1 MELERGYSGRFRS
14 PVLCKPKV
22 ERRKDGAPTVFD
34 VRAFL
39 GVVLHLMQTDCFMKD
54 IHGADLNENL
64 CCSLCKSY
72 LIDAVTLT
80 ECLHSYCRACLLGN
94 IEKDEVYHCTKCAA
108 SFGKDLSEAFVRDDT
123 LQKLVYKMVPEV
135 YWHELIQRGEFLKKR
150 IVSPDEKATILDK
163 KLMQLASELCAPNE
177 MVSLCLEYISPG
189 ISDNDTGEDNKEA
202 GSASRLLDD
211 SKPTTVAEAD
221 RLEKQEAMLTTFRRY
236 FRCQASTRI
245 SALRKLLEAKLEV
258 SDTYRLFFVDSD
270 CNVTLDDQCTLQ
282 DVAYM
287 FSWRRLGPMKV
298 LFTLQRHLEEE
309 KPPVLDI
316 EFMPELVA
324 EEPLTQGNA
333 AVTAAIETPV
343 QLPALTVS
351 LNTSMMEGGPNHQPI
366 ITTEVHPPPRKKRKS
381 TAPTKKQVASPVPV
395 QRMTGVSPLAKGP
408 PPLVRLENTG
418 LSKKSSS
425 NGRIKSAEKTSTKT
439 PSHEDA
445 PSTKQAK
452 LTPTSFDNKL
462 QQIID
467 SSPSRPAKNSRGCR
481 AKGLTKGTSSGVT
494 ESSAKLISN
503 DKYSNITSVKAGNTN
518 NGVQSMKLISNDGIK
533 TESNSSD
540 VKTENV
546 TTKEKTLSKLHT
558 ISKITES
565 TTVITTISTPAS
577 TTATTTTTISHPR
590 PIQPRPMEMKTNY
603 EALVKSYGLNGM
615 GNKLSSFHLDGK
627 HIGFTPPIH
636 MQPPLFMD
644 PKIASQPIK
653 HILSGRG
660 MPIVPETTPYLRNP
674 ALANFMHHLH
684 MQPPPIPGLPGAS
697 TPPLLAHSNGSA
709 PSCSSSNQLTSSV
722 VTQNPPVSNAS
733 SKSSQQQL
741 KHPASVPLPSVSTS
755 SSNSSSNSSNSSSSN
770 GSNKLLN
777 SSGNNSR
784 ASSPAAKLQ
793 QKIVSP
799 MPIPTAHIT
808 PFMSQS

>member
-1 MELERGYSGRFRS
+1 
-14 PVLCKPKV
+14 
-22 ERRKDGAPTVFD
+22 
-34 VRAFL
+34 
-39 GVVLHLMQTDCFMKD
+39 MKD

-94 IEKDEVYHCTKCAA
+94 IAKTEVYHCAKCAA

-135 YWHELIQRGEFLKKR
+135 YWQELLQRGEFLKKR

-163 KLMQLASELCAPNE
+163 KLMQLASELCASNE

-189 ISDNDTGEDNKEA
+189 VSDSDIGEDNDKEA
-202 GSASRLLDD
+202 VSASRLLDD
-211 SKPTTVAEAD
+211 NKPSTVAEAD

-245 SALRKLLEAKLEV
+245 GALRKLLEAKLEV

-287 FSWRRLGPMKV
+287 FSWRRLGPMKI

-309 KPPVLDI
+309 KPPVLDM

-324 EEPLTQGNA
+324 EEPLPQGNA
-333 AVTAAIETPV
+333 AVTVAIETPV

-418 LSKKSSS
+418 SSKKSSS
-425 NGRIKSAEKTSTKT
+425 NGRVKTAEKTSSKT
-439 PSHEDA
+439 PLHEGSPA
-445 PSTKQAK
+445 TKQAK
-452 LTPTSFDNKL
+452 LLPTSFDNKL

-467 SSPSRPAKNSRGCR
+467 SSPNRSAKVSKGSR
-481 AKGLTKGTSSGVT
+481 TKSLPKTASSGVT
-494 ESSAKLISN
+494 ESSSKVVSN
-503 DKYSNITSVKAGNTN
+503 DKPGESSSKSGNTSSN
-518 NGVQSMKLISNDGIK
+518 LQEAKLVSTDGIK
-533 TESNSSD
+533 TETGSSN
-540 VKTENV
+540 VKTESV
-546 TTKEKTLSKLHT
+546 AAKEKTLSKLHT
-558 ISKITES
+558 ISKITEN
-565 TTVITTISTPAS
+565 TAVISTLS
-577 TTATTTTTISHPR
+577 TPATTTTMTTTTTVSHPR
-590 PIQPRPMEMKTNY
+590 PIQPRPTEVKNSY
-603 EALVKSYGLNGM
+603 ETLLKSYSLNGM
-615 GNKLSSFHLDGK
+615 GNKLPHFPADGK
-627 HIGFTPPIH
+627 HVGFRPPMH
-636 MQPPLFMD
+636 MRPPLFMD
-644 PKIASQPIK
+644 PKIAAQPIK

-660 MPIVPETTPYLRNP
+660 MPPIVPESSPYLRNP

-684 MQPPPIPGLPGAS
+684 MQPTAIPGLPGRS
-697 TPPLLAHSNGSA
+697 TPPLLSHSNGSA
-709 PSCSSSNQLTSSV
+709 SPCSSSNQLTSS
-722 VTQNPPVSNAS
+722 THNPPISNAP
-733 SKSSQQQL
+733 SKNSQQQL
-741 KHPASVPLPSVSTS
+741 KHPTAVPLPSTPTS
-755 SSNSSSNSSNSSSSN
+755 SSGSSNSSSTTSSSSSITSN
-770 GSNKLLN
+770 GSSNGNSNKLLGN
-777 SSGNNSR
+777 SGNSSR
-784 ASSPAAKLQ
+784 ASSPATSKLQ

-799 MPIPTAHIT
+799 IPIPAAHIT
-808 PFMSQS
+808 PFMSHS

>member
-1 MELERGYSGRFRS
+1 
-14 PVLCKPKV
+14 
-22 ERRKDGAPTVFD
+22 
-34 VRAFL
+34 
-39 GVVLHLMQTDCFMKD
+39 MKD

-80 ECLHSYCRACLLGN
+80 ECLHSYCRACLLNN
-94 IEKDEVYHCTKCAA
+94 IEKTEVYHCTKCAA
-108 SFGKDLSEAFVRDDT
+108 SFGRDLSDAFVRDDT

-135 YWHELIQRGEFLKKR
+135 YWQELFQRGEFLKKR

-177 MVSLCLEYISPG
+177 MVSLCLEYVSPG
-189 ISDNDTGEDNKEA
+189 VSDNDTNEDNNDKEA
-202 GSASRLLDD
+202 VNASRLLDD
-211 SKPTTVAEAD
+211 KPSTVAEAD
-221 RLEKQEAMLTTFRRY
+221 RLEKQEAMLTTFKRY
-236 FRCQASTRI
+236 FRCQASTKI

-309 KPPVLDI
+309 KPPVLDM

-324 EEPLTQGNA
+324 EEPLSQGSA
-333 AVTAAIETPV
+333 SVAAAIETPV

-408 PPLVRLENTG
+408 PPLMRLENTG
-418 LSKKSSS
+418 LSKKSVSS
-425 NGRIKSAEKTSTKT
+425 GRIKSTEKTPAKT
-439 PSHEDA
+439 PPHEDTPA
-445 PSTKQAK
+445 TKQAK
-452 LTPTSFDNKL
+452 LMPTSFDNKL

-467 SSPSRPAKNSRGCR
+467 SSPSRSTKNSKGSKTKTL
-481 AKGLTKGTSSGVT
+481 AKAASGFA
-494 ESSAKLISN
+494 ESSSKLVSN
-503 DKYSNITSVKAGNTN
+503 DKSMESSSKHGNK
-518 NGVQSMKLISNDGIK
+518 NGSLQTMKLISTDGIK
-533 TESNSSD
+533 TESSSSN

-546 TTKEKTLSKLHT
+546 TNKEKTLSKLHT
-558 ISKITES
+558 ISKITEN

-577 TTATTTTTISHPR
+577 TTATIATTISHPR
-590 PIQPRPMEMKTNY
+590 PIQPRPLEMKTNY
-603 EALVKSYGLNGM
+603 EALVKSYGLNGI
-615 GNKLSSFHLDGK
+615 GNKLSSFPLDGK
-627 HIGFTPPIH
+627 HVGFSPPIH
-636 MQPPLFMD
+636 MQAPPLFMD
-644 PKIASQPIK
+644 PKIAAQPIK

-660 MPIVPETTPYLRNP
+660 MPIVPEATPYLRNP

-684 MQPPPIPGLPGAS
+684 MQPPPIPGLPGTS
-697 TPPLLAHSNGSA
+697 TPPLLSHSSSSTL
-709 PSCSSSNQLTSSV
+709 SCSSSNQVTSTHS
-722 VTQNPPVSNAS
+722 PPTNNVS
-733 SKSSQQQL
+733 SKNSQQQL
-741 KHPASVPLPSVSTS
+741 KHPTAVPLPPATVS
-755 SSNSSSNSSNSSSSN
+755 SS
-770 GSNKLLN
+770 GSGNKLLN
-777 SSGNNSR
+777 NSSSNSR

-799 MPIPTAHIT
+799 IPIPTAHIT
-808 PFMSQS
+808 PFMSHS

>member
-1 MELERGYSGRFRS
+1 
-14 PVLCKPKV
+14 
-22 ERRKDGAPTVFD
+22 
-34 VRAFL
+34 
-39 GVVLHLMQTDCFMKD
+39 MKD

-94 IEKDEVYHCTKCAA
+94 IEKAEVYHCTKCAA
-108 SFGKDLSEAFVRDDT
+108 SFGRDLSEAFVRDDT

-135 YWHELIQRGEFLKKR
+135 YWQELLQRGEFLKKR

-189 ISDNDTGEDNKEA
+189 ISDNDTGEDNNDKEA
-202 GSASRLLDD
+202 VNASRLLDD
-211 SKPTTVAEAD
+211 NKPSTVAEAD

-270 CNVTLDDQCTLQ
+270 CNVMLDDQCTLQ
-282 DVAYM
+282 DIAYM

-309 KPPVLDI
+309 KPPVLDM

-324 EEPLTQGNA
+324 EEPLSQGNA

-381 TAPTKKQVASPVPV
+381 TAPTKKQVGSPIPV

-418 LSKKSSS
+418 LGKKSSS
-425 NGRIKSAEKTSTKT
+425 SGRTKSTEKTSTKT
-439 PSHEDA
+439 PSHEDTPA
-445 PSTKQAK
+445 TKQAK
-452 LTPTSFDNKL
+452 LMPTSFDNKL

-467 SSPSRPAKNSRGCR
+467 SSPSRSAKISKGSR
-481 AKGLTKGTSSGVT
+481 AKTLPKAASSGAT
-494 ESSAKLISN
+494 ESSSQLVSNDKSVDSSNKTGNTNCSLQSGKLIS
-503 DKYSNITSVKAGNTN
+503 T
-518 NGVQSMKLISNDGIK
+518 DGIK
-533 TESNSSD
+533 TESSSSS

-546 TTKEKTLSKLHT
+546 TTKEKTFSKLHT
-558 ISKITES
+558 ISKITEN
-565 TTVITTISTPAS
+565 TTVITTISTPTS

-590 PIQPRPMEMKTNY
+590 PIQPRPLEMKTNY

-615 GNKLSSFHLDGK
+615 GNKLSSFPLDGK
-627 HIGFTPPIH
+627 HVGFSPPLH

-644 PKIASQPIK
+644 PKIAAQPIK

-684 MQPPPIPGLPGAS
+684 MQPPPIPGLTGTT
-697 TPPLLAHSNGSA
+697 TPPLPSHNNGS
-709 PSCSSSNQLTSSV
+709 PSSCSSSNQLASTHS
-722 VTQNPPVSNAS
+722 PPISNVP
-733 SKSSQQQL
+733 SKSSQQQQL
-741 KHPASVPLPSVSTS
+741 KHPTAVPLPPTVT
-755 SSNSSSNSSNSSSSN
+755 NSGGN
-770 GSNKLLN
+770 SNKLLN
-777 SSGNNSR
+777 SSGSSSR

-793 QKIVSP
+793 QKIASP
-799 MPIPTAHIT
+799 IPIPTAHIT
-808 PFMSQS
+808 PFMSHS

>member
-1 MELERGYSGRFRS
+1 
-14 PVLCKPKV
+14 
-22 ERRKDGAPTVFD
+22 
-34 VRAFL
+34 
-39 GVVLHLMQTDCFMKD
+39 MKD

-80 ECLHSYCRACLLGN
+80 ECLHSYCRACLLDN
-94 IEKDEVYHCTKCAA
+94 IEKDEVYHCTKCTA
-108 SFGKDLSEAFVRDDT
+108 SFGKDLSDAFVRDDT

-135 YWHELIQRGEFLKKR
+135 YWQELLQRGEFLKKR

-189 ISDNDTGEDNKEA
+189 ISDNDASEDNKDKEA
-202 GSASRLLDD
+202 ISASRLLDD
-211 SKPTTVAEAD
+211 NKPSTVAEAD

-236 FRCQASTRI
+236 FRCQASTKI

-287 FSWRRLGPMKV
+287 FSWRRLGPMKI

-309 KPPVLDI
+309 KPPVLDM

-324 EEPLTQGNA
+324 EEPLSHGNI
-333 AVTAAIETPV
+333 AVTAAIETAV

-408 PPLVRLENTG
+408 PPLMRVENTG
-418 LSKKSSS
+418 LSKKSSN
-425 NGRIKSAEKTSTKT
+425 NGRVKSAEKTSTKT
-439 PSHEDA
+439 PPHEETPA
-445 PSTKQAK
+445 TKQAK
-452 LTPTSFDNKL
+452 LIPTSFDNKL

-467 SSPSRPAKNSRGCR
+467 SSPSRSTKISKGGKAK
-481 AKGLTKGTSSGVT
+481 TKATSSSVT
-494 ESSAKLISN
+494 ELSSKLITNDKFAESGSKTGSTNSSSEVVKLIS
-503 DKYSNITSVKAGNTN
+503 T
-518 NGVQSMKLISNDGIK
+518 DGIK
-533 TESNSSD
+533 TESSSSNE
-540 VKTENV
+540 KTENV
-546 TTKEKTLSKLHT
+546 TAKEKTLSKLHT
-558 ISKITES
+558 ISKITENN
-565 TTVITTISTPAS
+565 TVITTISTPAS
-577 TTATTTTTISHPR
+577 TTATTTTIISHPR
-590 PIQPRPMEMKTNY
+590 PIQPRPVEVKTNY
-603 EALVKSYGLNGM
+603 EALVKSYGLNGI
-615 GNKLSSFHLDGK
+615 GNKLASFPLDGK
-627 HIGFTPPIH
+627 HVGFSPPMH

-644 PKIASQPIK
+644 PKIAAQPIK

-684 MQPPPIPGLPGAS
+684 MQPPPIAGF
-697 TPPLLAHSNGSA
+697 
-709 PSCSSSNQLTSSV
+709 
-722 VTQNPPVSNAS
+722 
-733 SKSSQQQL
+733 
-741 KHPASVPLPSVSTS
+741 SVPLPPVTS
-755 SSNSSSNSSNSSSSN
+755 GSSSSSN
-770 GSNKLLN
+770 KLLSN
-777 SSGNNSR
+777 SGNSSR

-799 MPIPTAHIT
+799 IPIPTAHIT
-808 PFMSQS
+808 PFMSHS

>member
-1 MELERGYSGRFRS
+1 
-14 PVLCKPKV
+14 
-22 ERRKDGAPTVFD
+22 
-34 VRAFL
+34 
-39 GVVLHLMQTDCFMKD
+39 MKD

-80 ECLHSYCRACLLGN
+80 ECLHSYCRACLLDN
-94 IEKDEVYHCTKCAA
+94 IEKTEVYHCTKCAA
-108 SFGKDLSEAFVRDDT
+108 SFGRDLSEAFVRDDT

-135 YWHELIQRGEFLKKR
+135 YWQELFQRGEFLKKR

-189 ISDNDTGEDNKEA
+189 VSDNDTNEDNNDKEA
-202 GSASRLLDD
+202 VSASRLLDD
-211 SKPTTVAEAD
+211 KPSTVAEAD
-221 RLEKQEAMLTTFRRY
+221 RLEKQEAMLTTFKRY

-309 KPPVLDI
+309 KPPVLDM

-324 EEPLTQGNA
+324 EEPLSQGNA
-333 AVTAAIETPV
+333 AVAAAIETPV

-381 TAPTKKQVASPVPV
+381 TAPTKKQVASPIPV

-418 LSKKSSS
+418 LSKKSISS
-425 NGRIKSAEKTSTKT
+425 GRIKSAEKTHAKT
-439 PSHEDA
+439 PPHEDTPA
-445 PSTKQAK
+445 TKQAK
-452 LTPTSFDNKL
+452 LMPTSFDNKL

-467 SSPSRPAKNSRGCR
+467 SSPSRSTKISKGSKTKTLAK
-481 AKGLTKGTSSGVT
+481 AASGFA
-494 ESSAKLISN
+494 ESSSKLVLN
-503 DKYSNITSVKAGNTN
+503 DKSMEPSSKSGNK
-518 NGVQSMKLISNDGIK
+518 NGSLQAMKLISTDGIK
-533 TESNSSD
+533 TESSSSN

-558 ISKITES
+558 ISKITEN

-577 TTATTTTTISHPR
+577 TTAATATTISHPR
-590 PIQPRPMEMKTNY
+590 PIQPRPLEMKTNY
-603 EALVKSYGLNGM
+603 EALVKSYGLNGI
-615 GNKLSSFHLDGK
+615 GNKLSSFPLDGK
-627 HIGFTPPIH
+627 HVGFSPPIH

-644 PKIASQPIK
+644 PKIAAQPIK

-660 MPIVPETTPYLRNP
+660 MPIVPEATPYLRNP

-684 MQPPPIPGLPGAS
+684 MQPPPIPGLPGTS
-697 TPPLLAHSNGSA
+697 TPPLLSHSSGSTL
-709 PSCSSSNQLTSSV
+709 SCSSSNQLTSTHS
-722 VTQNPPVSNAS
+722 PPTSNVPT
-733 SKSSQQQL
+733 KNSQQQL
-741 KHPASVPLPSVSTS
+741 KHPAAVPLPPATTS
-755 SSNSSSNSSNSSSSN
+755 SG
-770 GSNKLLN
+770 GSGNKLLN

-799 MPIPTAHIT
+799 IPIPTAHIT
-808 PFMSQS
+808 PFMSHS

>member
-1 MELERGYSGRFRS
+1 
-14 PVLCKPKV
+14 
-22 ERRKDGAPTVFD
+22 
-34 VRAFL
+34 
-39 GVVLHLMQTDCFMKD
+39 MKD

-108 SFGKDLSEAFVRDDT
+108 SFGRDLSEAFVRDDT

-135 YWHELIQRGEFLKKR
+135 YWQELLQRGEFLKKR

-189 ISDNDTGEDNKEA
+189 ISDNDASEDHNDKEVI
-202 GSASRLLDD
+202 SASRLPEDN
-211 SKPTTVAEAD
+211 KPSTVAEAD

-236 FRCQASTRI
+236 FRCQASTKI

-287 FSWRRLGPMKV
+287 FSWRRLGPMKI

-309 KPPVLDI
+309 KPPVLDM

-324 EEPLTQGNA
+324 EEPLSHGNA

-351 LNTSMMEGGPNHQPI
+351 LNTSMMEGGSNHQPI
-366 ITTEVHPPPRKKRKS
+366 ITTEVLPPPSTYSAHDWCFAACKRTS
-381 TAPTKKQVASPVPV
+381 
-395 QRMTGVSPLAKGP
+395 
-408 PPLVRLENTG
+408 PLVRAENTG
-418 LSKKSSS
+418 SNKKSNN
-425 NGRIKSAEKTSTKT
+425 NGRIKSTEKTTTKT
-439 PSHEDA
+439 PPHEDTPA
-445 PSTKQAK
+445 TKQAK
-452 LTPTSFDNKL
+452 LMPTSFDNKL

-467 SSPSRPAKNSRGCR
+467 SSPSRSIKISKGC
-481 AKGLTKGTSSGVT
+481 KTKTKAASSNVT
-494 ESSAKLISN
+494 ESSSKHVLN
-503 DKYSNITSVKAGNTN
+503 DKSAESSNKTGNTN
-518 NGVQSMKLISNDGIK
+518 SSLQTVKVI
-533 TESNSSD
+533 SSD
-540 VKTENV
+540 KIESSSSNVKTENI

-558 ISKITES
+558 ISKITEN

-577 TTATTTTTISHPR
+577 TTAMTTTTVSHPR
-590 PIQPRPMEMKTNY
+590 PIQPRPLEMKTNY
-603 EALVKSYGLNGM
+603 EALVKSYGLNGI
-615 GNKLSSFHLDGK
+615 GNKLSSFPLDGK
-627 HIGFTPPIH
+627 HAGFSPPIH

-644 PKIASQPIK
+644 PKIAAQPIK

-660 MPIVPETTPYLRNP
+660 MPIVPETSPYLRNP

-684 MQPPPIPGLPGAS
+684 MQPHPIPGLSGTS
-697 TPPLLAHSNGSA
+697 TPPLLSHSNGSVS
-709 PSCSSSNQLTSSV
+709 SCSSSNQLASTQSSSV
-722 VTQNPPVSNAS
+722 SNVP
-733 SKSSQQQL
+733 SKCSQQQM
-741 KHPASVPLPSVSTS
+741 KHSAAVSLPAAATS
-755 SSNSSSNSSNSSSSN
+755 ASGS
-770 GSNKLLN
+770 SNKLLS
-777 SSGNNSR
+777 SSGNSSR
-784 ASSPAAKLQ
+784 ASSPGAKLQ

-799 MPIPTAHIT
+799 IPIPTAHIT
-808 PFMSQS
+808 PFMSHS

>member
-1 MELERGYSGRFRS
+1 
-14 PVLCKPKV
+14 
-22 ERRKDGAPTVFD
+22 
-34 VRAFL
+34 
-39 GVVLHLMQTDCFMKD
+39 MKD

-94 IEKDEVYHCTKCAA
+94 IEKAEVYHCTKCAA

-135 YWHELIQRGEFLKKR
+135 YWQELLQRGEFLKKR

-177 MVSLCLEYISPG
+177 MVSLCLEYVSPG
-189 ISDNDTGEDNKEA
+189 VSDNDIGEDNNDKEA
-202 GSASRLLDD
+202 VSASRLLDD
-211 SKPTTVAEAD
+211 NKPSTVAEAD

-245 SALRKLLEAKLEV
+245 GALRKLLEAKLEV

-282 DVAYM
+282 DIAYM
-287 FSWRRLGPMKV
+287 FSWRRLGPMKI

-309 KPPVLDI
+309 KPPVLDM

-324 EEPLTQGNA
+324 EEPLSQGNA

-366 ITTEVHPPPRKKRKS
+366 ITTEIHPPPRKKRKS
-381 TAPTKKQVASPVPV
+381 TAPTKKQAASPVPV

-408 PPLVRLENTG
+408 PPLVRLENSG
-418 LSKKSSS
+418 LNKKTNS
-425 NGRIKSAEKTSTKT
+425 NGRIKAAEKTSSKT
-439 PSHEDA
+439 PLHEDTPA
-445 PSTKQAK
+445 TKQAK
-452 LTPTSFDNKL
+452 LMPTSFDNKL

-467 SSPSRPAKNSRGCR
+467 SSPSRSAKIP
-481 AKGLTKGTSSGVT
+481 KGNKTKTLPKTASSDVT
-494 ESSAKLISN
+494 ESSSKVVSNDKPADSSSKNGNTNSNLQTVKLIS
-503 DKYSNITSVKAGNTN
+503 T
-518 NGVQSMKLISNDGIK
+518 DGIK
-533 TESNSSD
+533 TESGSSN

-546 TTKEKTLSKLHT
+546 TAKEKTLSKLHT
-558 ISKITES
+558 ISKITEN

-577 TTATTTTTISHPR
+577 TAATTTAIISHPR

-615 GNKLSSFHLDGK
+615 GNKAYGK
-627 HIGFTPPIH
+627 NVGFSPPMH

-644 PKIASQPIK
+644 PKIAAQPIK
-653 HILSGRG
+653 HILSGRA
-660 MPIVPETTPYLRNP
+660 MPPIVPETTPYLRNP

-684 MQPPPIPGLPGAS
+684 MQPPPIPGLPGSS
-697 TPPLLAHSNGSA
+697 TPPLLSHNSGSTS
-709 PSCSSSNQLTSSV
+709 SCSSSNQLTSSV
-722 VTQNPPVSNAS
+722 HNPPISNVSAKN
-733 SKSSQQQL
+733 SQQPAAL
-741 KHPASVPLPSVSTS
+741 KHPAAVPLPPTATNSSG
-755 SSNSSSNSSNSSSSN
+755 SSNSSSNNSSS
-770 GSNKLLN
+770 SNKLLN
-777 SSGNNSR
+777 SSGSSSR
-784 ASSPAAKLQ
+784 ASSPAAAKLQ

-799 MPIPTAHIT
+799 IPIPTAHIT
-808 PFMSQS
+808 PFMSHS